1 MTILYAVNG
10 IEGVRLEL
18 RHETDADG
26 VVAAVYADVRRRMA
40 FVPALFKALAPDVHT
55 LERAWVQARALL
67 DDHGFPEAAARLRA
81 LAQPEETPAARADL
95 QDAVGPFAAEL
106 PGMLL
111 VVSSLGLALDGRL
124 SREEPPPLGLEPGD
138 RRPPDGTVP
147 EEHREHP
154 IYADVRA
161 VYGTM
166 HVPTLYRSL
175 AARGLLDEAWRTMA
189 PALTSPAGRARVEQ
203 LARAGEEE
211 ALRFPGIGWFDC
223 ESARPVLAQFRR
235 ALPRNLVAVFAVRPA

>member
-1 MTILYAVNG
+1 
-10 IEGVRLEL
+10 
-18 RHETDADG
+18 
-26 VVAAVYADVRRRMA
+26 
-40 FVPALFKALAPDVHT
+40 
-55 LERAWVQARALL
+55 
-67 DDHGFPEAAARLRA
+67 
-81 LAQPEETPAARADL
+81 
-95 QDAVGPFAAEL
+95 
-106 PGMLL
+106 MLL

-124 SREEPPPLGLEPGD
+124 PRGEPPPPLRLEPGD
-138 RRPPDGTVP
+138 RPPDATVP

-161 VYGTM
+161 VYGTT

-189 PALTSPAGRARVEQ
+189 PALTSPVGRARVEQ

-223 ESARPVLAQFRR
+223 ESARPVLGQFRR